1 MRVLMVIGLVGLLS
15 ACGGGAATPSGTPA
29 TSKPA
34 FETRWLR
41 GIAATEVKN
50 AAQARGLACQGP
62 TLQGGTNAWSCTA
75 GTPLVGYRV
84 QFYGSA
90 PLKLEYITATITQA
104 GSNAKPEFVRP
115 LFLALAGLHYDGGD
129 PPRAREWLVNAIETP
144 GGGQTTI
151 GPAKFKLSGDLL
163 KMTLDIKASGSD
175 W

>member
-1 MRVLMVIGLVGLLS
+1 MRLLFVFALLGLQV
-15 ACGGGAATPSGTPA
+15 ACGGAPAKQATPPEG
-29 TSKPA
+29 KPR

-50 AAQARGLACQGP
+50 AAQTRGLACQGP
-62 TLQGGTNAWSCTA
+62 TLQGGTNVWTCSA

-90 PLKLEYITATITQA
+90 PLKLEYITATITQT
-104 GSNAKPEFVRP
+104 GSNAKTDLVRP
-115 LFLALAGLHYDGGD
+115 LFLALASLHYDGGD
-129 PPRAREWLVNAIETP
+129 TAQARQWVVNAIDTP
-144 GGGQTTI
+144 GGSEMTI
-151 GPAKFKLSGDLL
+151 GPGKFRVSGDVL